1 MAHFAQLDENN
12 TVLQVIVVANEKI
25 LDENEIEKE
34 NLGISFCKD
43 LFGSDTKWKQTSYN
57 HNIRFRYAGIGY
69 SYDEDLD
76 VFLFPKPYPSW
87 TLNMEI
93 MDWESPTPKP
103 ELTEQQMDM
112 GMRYYWNED
121 SVNWDLMPK
130 DT

>member
-1 MAHFAQLDENN
+1 
-12 TVLQVIVVANEKI
+12 VIVVANEKI

-76 VFLFPKPYPSW
+76 VFLLPKPYSSW
-87 TLNMEI
+87 TLNMET

-112 GMRYYWNED
+112 GMRYYWNEG